1 MKTNLTMESRAPF
14 EKERDTLLEN
24 VAQSLEQVITN
35 MAHLNRNL
43 ETINTIGKD
52 FDNVASL
59 WREFHTAIVTDSN
72 ASNAN
77 EDLNE

>member
-1 MKTNLTMESRAPF
+1 MESRAPF
-14 EKERDTLLEN
+14 ERERDALLEN
-24 VAQSLEQVITN
+24 VSQALEQVITN

-72 ASNAN
+72 ASNGN
-77 EDLNE
+77 EEHNT

>member
-1 MKTNLTMESRAPF
+1 MESRAPF
-14 EKERDTLLEN
+14 EKERDALLEN
-24 VAQSLEQVITN
+24 VSQGLEQVITN

-59 WREFHTAIVTDSN
+59 WREFHTAIVTDSTAPN
-72 ASNAN
+72 GN
-77 EDLNE
+77 EDQTE